1 MQNIQNIKDYYKAD
15 FIWRAELA
23 IRDGETM
30 NVVDEE
36 SGVRFR
42 SLLYKGV
49 YNGTARLFAV
59 DNYGQIVLVSRRS
72 AAYALVDRSAS
83 SLGCFN
89 KSGQVESWDMDRGD
103 LVIEG
108 LVSSGR
114 YVA

>member
-1 MQNIQNIKDYYKAD
+1 MKTINEYYKSD
-15 FIWRAELA
+15 FVWRAELA

-36 SGVRFR
+36 SGTRFR

-72 AAYALVDRSAS
+72 AAYALVDRSVS

-103 LVIEG
+103 LIIDG

>member
-1 MQNIQNIKDYYKAD
+1 MKTINEYYKSD
-15 FIWRAELA
+15 FVWRAELA
-23 IRDGETM
+23 MRDGETM

-36 SGVRFR
+36 SGARFR
-42 SLLYKGV
+42 SFLYKGV
-49 YNGTARLFAV
+49 YNGVARLFAV

-72 AAYALVDRSAS
+72 ACYALVDRSVS
-83 SLGCFN
+83 SLGCLS

-103 LVIEG
+103 LQIEG

>member
-1 MQNIQNIKDYYKAD
+1 MKTINEYYKSD
-15 FIWRAELA
+15 FVWGAELA
-23 IRDGETM
+23 IKDGETM

-72 AAYALVDRSAS
+72 AAYALVDRSVS

-103 LVIEG
+103 LIIDG

>member
-1 MQNIQNIKDYYKAD
+1 MQNIQNIKDYYKDD
-15 FIWRAELA
+15 FVWRAELA

-30 NVVDEE
+30 NVVDEDT
-36 SGVRFR
+36 GTRFC

-49 YNGTARLFAV
+49 YNVTARLFAV

-72 AAYALVDRSAS
+72 AAYALVDRSVS

-89 KSGQVESWDMDRGD
+89 KAGQVESWDMDRGD

-108 LVSSGR
+108 LISSGR

>member
-1 MQNIQNIKDYYKAD
+1 MQTTTINEYYKSD

-72 AAYALVDRSAS
+72 AAYALVDRSVS

-103 LVIEG
+103 LIIDG

>member
-1 MQNIQNIKDYYKAD
+1 MKTINEYYKSD
-15 FIWRAELA
+15 FVWRAELA

-36 SGVRFR
+36 SGTRFR

-72 AAYALVDRSAS
+72 AAYALVDRSVS

-89 KSGQVESWDMDRGD
+89 KSGQVESWDMDCGD
-103 LVIEG
+103 LIIDG

>member
-1 MQNIQNIKDYYKAD
+1 MKTINEYYKSD
-15 FIWRAELA
+15 FVWRAELA
-23 IRDGETM
+23 IKDGETM

-59 DNYGQIVLVSRRS
+59 DNYGQIVLVSHRS
-72 AAYALVDRSAS
+72 AAYALVDRSVS

-103 LVIEG
+103 LIIDG

>member
-1 MQNIQNIKDYYKAD
+1 MKTINEYYKND
-15 FIWRAELA
+15 FVWRAELA
-23 IRDGETM
+23 IKDGETM

-72 AAYALVDRSAS
+72 AAYALVDRSVS

-103 LVIEG
+103 LIIDG

>member
-1 MQNIQNIKDYYKAD
+1 MQTTIKDYYKAD
-15 FIWRAELA
+15 FVWRAELA

-72 AAYALVDRSAS
+72 AAYALVDRSVS
-83 SLGCFN
+83 SVGCLN
-89 KSGQVESWDMDRGD
+89 KAGHVESWDMDRGD
-103 LVIEG
+103 LQIEG